1 MSNDVKLCMIL
12 PTGNSYYVIND
23 RTIYLLMQYKID
35 TNAVTGRAGSPTFSD
50 AEISGLLEQ

>member
-1 MSNDVKLCMIL
+1 MIL